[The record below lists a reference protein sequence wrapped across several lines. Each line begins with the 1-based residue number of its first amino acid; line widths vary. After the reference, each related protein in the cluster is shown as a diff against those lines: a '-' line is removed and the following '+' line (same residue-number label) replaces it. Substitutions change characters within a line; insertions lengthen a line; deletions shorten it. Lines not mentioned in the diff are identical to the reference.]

1 VWCLFLGVSPGQPK
15 RYELSDAEWER
26 LSPLLPA
33 ERGTGGRPA
42 RPHREVLNAIL
53 WVLCTGSP
61 WRDVPERYGPWATAW
76 SRFRRWQEAGVWD
89 RVWVAL
95 KREHQA
101 GRRVDWTALFLDS
114 TVIRAHQHAAGGKG
128 GPARRR
134 SAAAAGAS
142 RPSSTWRSTAPGSRS
157 ASS

>member
-1 VWCLFLGVSPGQPK
+1 MSPGQPK
-15 RYELSDAEWER
+15 RYELSDAEWAV
-26 LSPLLPA
+26 LVPLLPP

-42 RPHREVLNAIL
+42 RSHREVRNAIL

-89 RVWVAL
+89 RVWRAL

-101 GRRVDWTALFLDS
+101 GKRVDWTALFLDS
-114 TVIRAHQHAAGGKG
+114 TVIRAHQHAAGARREDGKG
-128 GPARRR
+128 GPRRRR
-134 SAAAAGAS
+134 SAAAGAAS
-142 RPSSTWRSTAPGSRS
+142 RPSSTWQSTAPAGHS